1 LNKEAIIEI
10 KYGGGYEA
18 LCEKY
23 GDYYLSGYRLGGD
36 TGILMSAAGHTRE
49 QTDSYGITATVTVL
63 MISGSKH
70 WEKDFKSFVAGRRTQ
85 LLGYDTIDGK
95 TWKRSSAAGI
105 DKAEMQAWGGYD
117 PNVGN
122 DSLRADADAILTR
135 SENTLE
141 RILHILKKHGYSNGA
156 SLTFSQCEE
165 LVTEGIVVELLLEPL
180 WRLRDVVQW
189 RLEDNII

>member
-18 LCEKY
+18 LCERY

-49 QTDSYGITATVTVL
+49 QIDKYGITATVTVL

-70 WEKDFKSFVAGRRTQ
+70 WEKDFKSVVAGRRTQ
-85 LLGYDTIDGK
+85 LLGYDTIDGI
-95 TWKRSSAAGI
+95 TWKRSSAAGTEM
-105 DKAEMQAWGGYD
+105 AEMQAWGGYD
-117 PNVGN
+117 PKVDNE
-122 DSLRADADAILTR
+122 SLRTDVEAIMTR
-135 SENTLE
+135 SENLLE
-141 RILHILKKHGYSNGA
+141 RILDVLKQHGYRNGA
-156 SLTFSQCEE
+156 SLTFNQCEE
-165 LVTEGIVVELLLEPL
+165 LVAEGIVVELLLEPL

-189 RLEDNII
+189 RLDDNII